1 MIRSKLPRTGA
12 LVVGISAGFFL
23 FGGAA
28 YAQVG
33 AVAEW
38 GMKSGKPQTGAL
50 YSLDDDGKTVTLLVP
65 KTFRLNQFDEA
76 TQKKI
81 LDELNK
87 QAKAKETDANF
98 HKRLEVEGTGTK
110 ETNAF
115 QVTGEPVT
123 LSWAYASSHSGI
135 PGVMQVFVHSD
146 KTKQLV
152 DLAVNENGI
161 KGNDHSRLRL
171 PPGSYYLKVNA
182 ANCNWKIRVLEQRKP
197 EAAESSEGK

>member
-1 MIRSKLPRTGA
+1 MLQKLRFARA
-12 LVVGISAGFFL
+12 LFVGIVAVGVLS
-23 FGGAA
+23 GGEGL
-28 YAQVG
+28 AQI
-33 AVAEW
+33 AEW
-38 GMKSGKPQTGAL
+38 GLKSGKPQPGTL
-50 YSLDDDGKTVTLLVP
+50 HSVDDDGKTVTLLVP

-81 LDELNK
+81 LAEFEK
-87 QAKAKETDANF
+87 QTKAKDTDANF
-98 HKRLEVEGTGTK
+98 HNRLEIEGTGAK

-123 LSWAYASSHSGI
+123 LSWAYAASHELI
-135 PGVMQVFVHSD
+135 PGVMQVFVHSE
-146 KTKQLV
+146 KTKLLV
-152 DLAVNENGI
+152 DLAVNENGM

-197 EAAESSEGK
+197 TESAEGK